1 MKFSNTNLI
10 TEEVKLDERQKAII
24 GEISTDCIRLWYA
37 LNITVTMFA
46 AMFAIG
52 LSGMITVG
60 RAFVMAV
67 LAIYFAIMF
76 LCLSVYNI
84 KAASKGVLTE
94 FMGVK
99 PNGRGRAVTIFM
111 YVFSMIYIG
120 YDYMTGGSY
129 FMHLGIDGII
139 FFGVLF
145 IIGII
150 YNIILLH
157 CRKKNKAVNEESEEE

>member
-10 TEEVKLDERQKAII
+10 TEEVKLDERQKALI

-46 AMFAIG
+46 AALG
-52 LSGMITVG
+52 LSGVITVG

-67 LAIYFAIMF
+67 LALYFAITF

-99 PNGRGRAVTIFM
+99 LNGRGRAVTILT
-111 YVFSMIYIG
+111 YVLAMIIMVR
-120 YDYMTGGSY
+120 DYMTGSSY
-129 FMHLGIDGII
+129 FMYLGIDGII
-139 FFGVLF
+139 FFGVLAL
-145 IIGII
+145 IGIL
-150 YNIILLH
+150 YDIILLY